1 MKHPMFTGEHEMF
14 RETVRKFVEKELTPY
29 AEEWEEKEEF
39 PSSVFRRM
47 GELGL
52 LGLQYPEEY
61 GGQNCDFLFSIIL
74 AEEMARC
81 GMAGL
86 QMAVGVHNGMA
97 TPPIYKFGTED
108 QKRRF
113 LVPANRGEKIAALA
127 ITEPNAGSDVAS
139 IQTRARRDG
148 DQWILNGRKIFITN
162 GCRADFVLTVTRTDA
177 EAGKRGFTLFV
188 VEKGVPGFS
197 VARKLKKVGMC
208 CSDTAELLFEDCR
221 VPDRNRIG
229 EVGKGFHHIMWELQ
243 GERIVSAAFS
253 VGRAQVCFELA
264 CRYAT
269 ERVQFGKPIALF
281 QVTRHRLAEMAA
293 EIEAMRQFTYNVAW
307 QFQQGEYPVKE
318 ISMVKLLSAQMAFRV
333 ADQALQI
340 HGGYG
345 YMMEYPIQRY
355 WRDIRLSRIGGGTD
369 EIMKE
374 IIADQLGLK
383 REERK
388 GSVARDQGSGKRP
401 PPGP

>member
-1 MKHPMFTGEHEMF
+1 
-14 RETVRKFVEKELTPY
+14 
-29 AEEWEEKEEF
+29 
-39 PSSVFRRM
+39 
-47 GELGL
+47 
-52 LGLQYPEEY
+52 
-61 GGQNCDFLFSIIL
+61 
-74 AEEMARC
+74 
-81 GMAGL
+81 
-86 QMAVGVHNGMA
+86 MAVGVHNGMA

-139 IQTRARRDG
+139 IQTRAKRDG

-345 YMMEYPIQRY
+345 YMLEYPIQRY

-383 REERK
+383 GEERK